1 MTNKDMRINLFV
13 IVPLLLTVILIGG
26 GITYA
31 LFTKTVNTDKEIIVG
46 TGTKY
51 IGIYGEGK
59 NDIQLGKRYTFIVE
73 NRGVVNS
80 GYELYLE
87 HDGSNTISPVD
98 IICNITSTSSSIASP
113 NIQVTA
119 DKTTLVVGDLVVGAR
134 DTITIE
140 LSGDASLI
148 YRGKI
153 KLRYVDY
160 RIPDSPKN
168 RNIVAI
174 YTYNDVE
181 GSDNYCVSG
190 DEATCQYSKCYKEE
204 SEGSCPAGTIVKYKV
219 NNADTV
225 NFHVM
230 FDQGSTM
237 VMQSQK
243 NVVYNVPWVKKD
255 DYVAAGGIETDYGS
269 LGNSSKGP
277 LTALKA
283 LENATVGWSN
293 VNDQTYTMGMTS
305 LSNKGAFTGCAS
317 QSSCTTNTY
326 TLDVRTAKARMITV
340 QESAALGCLYAEKTC
355 PIWMHNFLV
364 DDAANIAPNHD
375 TNAGRYYWTMNS
387 LPSNSTYAWFI
398 YFTGSVRYNVIKDST
413 NDVRAVVE
421 ISK

>member
-59 NDIQLGKRYTFIVE
+59 NDIQLGKRYTFTVE
-73 NRGVVNS
+73 NRGVVSS

-119 DKTTLVVGDLVVGAR
+119 DKTTLVVGDLVAGEK

-140 LSGDASLI
+140 LTGDTSLI

-160 RIPDSPKN
+160 RTPDSPKN

-219 NNADTV
+219 NSTTTKD
-225 NFHVM
+225 FHVL
-230 FDQGSTM
+230 FDRGNVL
-237 VMQSQK
+237 VMQTRTAVLNMIK
-243 NVVYNVPWVKKD
+243 WNENNV
-255 DYVAAGGIETDYGS
+255 
-269 LGNSSKGP
+269 NSEGP
-277 LTALKA
+277 ITILAA
-283 LENATVGWSN
+283 LENATENWNN
-293 VNDQTYTMGMTS
+293 VHDLTYTLGGAS
-305 LSNKGAFTGCAS
+305 LTGDTMYTGCNNNLK
-317 QSSCTTNTY
+317 CETNTY
-326 TLDVRTAKARMITV
+326 TLSERTAKARLLTL
-340 QESAALGCLYAEKTC
+340 QEATSFGCGWSNNSCPKYLTPASGSYWTSSSYSSNEKDA
-355 PIWMHNFLV
+355 FLV
-364 DDAANIAPNHD
+364 YSSGFVSRI
-375 TNAGRYYWTMNS
+375 
-387 LPSNSTYAWFI
+387 
-398 YFTGSVRYNVIKDST
+398 GSAQQSGT
-413 NDVRAVVE
+413 FAVVE